1 MNLLN
6 EASDCRF
13 VTRKWNILSNQL
25 NVNYDGGNEI
35 MYNPEVLKSNT
46 CGYNDAYILVRGNIT
61 INRCNQAIPVAFK
74 NCAQFIKCV
83 TKIDGTTIDAVEDL
97 DLVMTMHNLL
107 EDSSNYSD
115 MTDSVCFYSKDETN
129 HLNNDDTFKQMTMSV
144 NLSSIRLNYWEALK
158 QME

>member
-74 NCAQFIKCV
+74 NCAQFIKC
-83 TKIDGTTIDAVEDL
+83 
-97 DLVMTMHNLL
+97 MTNWW
-107 EDSSNYSD
+107 
-115 MTDSVCFYSKDETN
+115 
-129 HLNNDDTFKQMTMSV
+129 NNDRCCWRF
-144 NLSSIRLNYWEALK
+144 RLGYDDAQFVRRQLELFWHDR
-158 QME
+158 